1 MKFRPRS
8 SQSKKPF
15 CTKKK
20 AFCAHREPFNREE
33 KPIVNFVAQCDG
45 PTPKIGRR
53 HNARKEQEK
62 N

>member
-8 SQSKKPF
+8 SQSKKP
-15 CTKKK
+15 
-20 AFCAHREPFNREE
+20 FCAHREPFNREE